1 MTCPRKANVSLWIQL
16 TSVTGWCCLFVFFA
30 VNIDFLNQLSVA
42 VKEKRPIEVLIADI
56 ELSSRVN
63 RTLMNEFDHRS
74 FLSLKIWGLN
84 GDLTL
89 TSAMP
94 GDTMQKIELRMGMN
108 EFGL

>member
-1 MTCPRKANVSLWIQL
+1 M
-16 TSVTGWCCLFVFFA
+16 
-30 VNIDFLNQLSVA
+30 
-42 VKEKRPIEVLIADI
+42 LIADI

-74 FLSLKIWGLN
+74 FLSLKISGLN

-94 GDTMQKIELRMGMN
+94 GDTMPKIELRMGMN
-108 EFGL
+108 LAYNRPT

>member
-1 MTCPRKANVSLWIQL
+1 M
-16 TSVTGWCCLFVFFA
+16 
-30 VNIDFLNQLSVA
+30 
-42 VKEKRPIEVLIADI
+42 LIADI

-74 FLSLKIWGLN
+74 FLLLKIAGLN

-94 GDTMQKIELRMGMN
+94 GDTMQKIEFAGGN
-108 EFGL
+108 E

>member
-1 MTCPRKANVSLWIQL
+1 M
-16 TSVTGWCCLFVFFA
+16 
-30 VNIDFLNQLSVA
+30 
-42 VKEKRPIEVLIADI
+42 LIADTK
-56 ELSSRVN
+56 LSSRVN

-74 FLSLKIWGLN
+74 FLLLKISGLN

-94 GDTMQKIELRMGMN
+94 GDTMQKIGLRMGMN